1 MTLLTIFQ
9 QYQGGQFYCSMKL
22 QYANLP
28 QITDKSLSALLLDET
43 AIHQSAANQRQ
54 VATSFIG
61 R

>member
-1 MTLLTIFQ
+1 
-9 QYQGGQFYCSMKL
+9 MKL

-28 QITDKSLSALLLDET
+28 QITDKSLSALLTDET